1 MKNKIAI
8 YVRVSTTKESQKDSP
23 EHQKWA
29 CIEHCKQI
37 DLDTAD
43 LIIYEDRDTG
53 TSIVARPQIQE
64 MISDAQKGLFN
75 TILFSSLSRFS
86 RDALDSISLKRIFV
100 NALGIRVISIEDFYD
115 SQIEDNE
122 MLFGIVSVVNQKL
135 SEQISVA
142 SKRGIKQSAAK
153 GNFIG
158 NIAPYGYQKVNIEGR
173 KTLIVDIEKAKVV
186 REIFDLYVNK
196 KMGEKEITK
205 HLNENAIPSAKGGT
219 WGITSVQ
226 RILQNEIYT
235 GYNVYG
241 KYEIKKV
248 YTNLK
253 NIGDRKR
260 KLVKKDQELWQKSEK
275 RTHPEIISQELYKK
289 AQEIRQIRGGGK
301 RGGRRKYVNVFAK
314 IIYCKHCGSAMV
326 TASCKKSDKYR
337 YLICSKRRRHGA
349 SGCPNDKWI
358 PYYDFRDEVISWVVE
373 KLKKMIN
380 SETGSEYSINFVSSI
395 NQNIG
400 KEIDKINK
408 LIESNRR
415 LLFELRKSKIVGEI
429 DEKQYGFEKEE
440 YEKEILQLE
449 EKVIKLTENE
459 RHDKDFEKIR
469 KEIKQSVDELVTM
482 GNYDDVEKTRIILSR
497 LIQRIVVDSD
507 GQIDVITPLGVIK
520 D

>member
-301 RGGRRKYVNVFAK
+301 RGGEGNMSTFLQRLSIVNIVGLQWSQLVAK
-314 IIYCKHCGSAMV
+314 I
-326 TASCKKSDKYR
+326 R
-337 YLICSKRRRHGA
+337 
-349 SGCPNDKWI
+349 
-358 PYYDFRDEVISWVVE
+358 
-373 KLKKMIN
+373 
-380 SETGSEYSINFVSSI
+380 
-395 NQNIG
+395 
-400 KEIDKINK
+400 
-408 LIESNRR
+408 
-415 LLFELRKSKIVGEI
+415 
-429 DEKQYGFEKEE
+429 
-440 YEKEILQLE
+440 
-449 EKVIKLTENE
+449 
-459 RHDKDFEKIR
+459 
-469 KEIKQSVDELVTM
+469 
-482 GNYDDVEKTRIILSR
+482 
-497 LIQRIVVDSD
+497 
-507 GQIDVITPLGVIK
+507 
-520 D
+520 

>member
-23 EHQKWA
+23 DHQKWA

-43 LIIYEDRDTG
+43 LLIYEDRDSG

-158 NIAPYGYQKVNIEGR
+158 NIAPYGYQKVNIQGR

-235 GYNVYG
+235 GYNV
-241 KYEIKKV
+241 
-248 YTNLK
+248 
-253 NIGDRKR
+253 
-260 KLVKKDQELWQKSEK
+260 
-275 RTHPEIISQELYKK
+275 
-289 AQEIRQIRGGGK
+289 
-301 RGGRRKYVNVFAK
+301 
-314 IIYCKHCGSAMV
+314 
-326 TASCKKSDKYR
+326 
-337 YLICSKRRRHGA
+337 
-349 SGCPNDKWI
+349 
-358 PYYDFRDEVISWVVE
+358 
-373 KLKKMIN
+373 
-380 SETGSEYSINFVSSI
+380 
-395 NQNIG
+395 
-400 KEIDKINK
+400 
-408 LIESNRR
+408 
-415 LLFELRKSKIVGEI
+415 
-429 DEKQYGFEKEE
+429 
-440 YEKEILQLE
+440 
-449 EKVIKLTENE
+449 
-459 RHDKDFEKIR
+459 
-469 KEIKQSVDELVTM
+469 
-482 GNYDDVEKTRIILSR
+482 
-497 LIQRIVVDSD
+497 
-507 GQIDVITPLGVIK
+507 
-520 D
+520 